1 MKVPTISAKTLGFL
15 KGLRE
20 NNSKEWL
27 ESHRGAYDSARAEVM
42 DFSEALR
49 ADLQTHD
56 AIDRTKLFR
65 IHRDLRF
72 SKDKTPYKP
81 HFALSFSRSG
91 AERRGGY
98 YLRIR
103 PGESFMA
110 CGFWDPN
117 KGDLLRIRK
126 EFEQDVDA
134 INRVITE
141 PGFQSVW
148 GPLQGDAVKTAPK
161 GFDREH
167 PNIEWIRKKQF
178 IFTRSF
184 TDAEVQNT
192 GFLKT
197 VAESYRDIRP
207 FFDLMSEILTTNLDG
222 ESILD

>member
-1 MKVPTISAKTLGFL
+1 MEVPAISSETLGFL
-15 KGLRE
+15 KGLKA
-20 NNSKEWL
+20 NNNKEWF
-27 ESHRGAYDSARAEVM
+27 ESHRKDYDAARAEVV
-42 DFSEALR
+42 DFSDALKT
-49 ADLQTHD
+49 DLQGHD
-56 AIDRTKLFR
+56 AIERTKLFR

-81 HFALSFSRSG
+81 HFALSFSRLG

-117 KGDLLRIRK
+117 KEDLLRIRK
-126 EFEQDVDA
+126 ELEQDVEVFKK
-134 INRVITE
+134 VITE

-148 GPLQGDAVKTAPK
+148 GTLQGDAVKTAPK

-184 TDAEVQNT
+184 SDTQVQNKR
-192 GFLKT
+192 FLNT
-197 VAESYRDIRP
+197 VAESYVAIRP

-222 ESILD
+222 ESVLD

>member
-1 MKVPTISAKTLGFL
+1 
-15 KGLRE
+15 
-20 NNSKEWL
+20 
-27 ESHRGAYDSARAEVM
+27 
-42 DFSEALR
+42 
-49 ADLQTHD
+49 
-56 AIDRTKLFR
+56 
-65 IHRDLRF
+65 
-72 SKDKTPYKP
+72 
-81 HFALSFSRSG
+81 
-91 AERRGGY
+91 
-98 YLRIR
+98 
-103 PGESFMA
+103 MA

-117 KGDLLRIRK
+117 KEDLLRIRK
-126 EFEQDVDA
+126 EFEQDVEA
-134 INRVITE
+134 LNRVITT

-184 TDAEVQNT
+184 SDAEVQNK

-197 VAESYRDIRP
+197 VGKSYREIRP